1 MKIIVE
7 NLTHSVTKD
16 DLLKLFEVWGKIESI
31 SIENDK
37 ISGMPC
43 GFVSMPNGH
52 EAIEAIE
59 LMQGTVLFG
68 KALKLCAIREEPNR
82 RVSNDGRSLGDRR
95 VIADRRIIIEER

>member
-16 DLLKLFEVWGKIESI
+16 ELLKLFEVWGEIESI
-31 SIENDK
+31 TIENDK

-43 GFVSMPNGH
+43 GFVNMPNGH

-68 KALKLCAIREEPNR
+68 KALRLCAIRAEVNR
-82 RVSNDGRSLGDRR
+82 RVSNVGRSLGDRR
-95 VIADRRIIIEER
+95 VIEDRRITTED

>member
-1 MKIIVE
+1 MRISVE

-16 DLLKLFEVWGKIESI
+16 ELLKLFEVWGKIESI

-37 ISGMPC
+37 ISGMPS
-43 GFVSMPNGH
+43 GIVDMPNGH

-82 RVSNDGRSLGDRR
+82 RVSNDGRPLGDRR
-95 VIADRRIIIEER
+95 VIEDRRITLEVR